1 MKKGFLSLEYILLT
15 AATLSA
21 ISVLIL
27 SGVSLYNKNINAI
40 DDYKL
45 EKLHTNLK
53 NNISLIELNNGSK
66 KTIYFETVNEWVF
79 KKSNLNCVI
88 IKNKQK
94 TKEICSN
101 YKITINSAKFIGIG
115 KINIENKNNT
125 IYLNI
130 QSN

>member
-21 ISVLIL
+21 ISILIL

-66 KTIYFETVNEWVF
+66 KTIYVETINEWVF
-79 KKSNLNCVI
+79 RKSNLNCII

-101 YKITINSAKFIGIG
+101 YKITINGSKFSGNG

>member
-21 ISVLIL
+21 ISILIL

-66 KTIYFETVNEWVF
+66 KTIYVETINEWVF
-79 KKSNLNCVI
+79 KKSNLNCII

-101 YKITINSAKFIGIG
+101 YKITINVSKFSGDG

-130 QSN
+130 QPN